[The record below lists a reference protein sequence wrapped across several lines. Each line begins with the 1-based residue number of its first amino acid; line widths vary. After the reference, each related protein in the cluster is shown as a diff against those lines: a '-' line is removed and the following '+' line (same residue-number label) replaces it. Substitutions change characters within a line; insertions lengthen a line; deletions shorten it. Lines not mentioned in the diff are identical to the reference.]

1 MAVLNVTVD
10 NFKEEV
16 LEASGKVLLDFWAP
30 WCGPCQM
37 MGPVME
43 EIAAERDDIKVCKV
57 NIDEEMDIARKYYVM
72 SIPTF
77 LVFENGEVKKRTM
90 GGMAKEDLLGMLGL

>member
-43 EIAAERDDIKVCKV
+43 EIAAERDDLKVCKV
-57 NIDEEMDIARKYYVM
+57 NIDEEMDIA
-72 SIPTF
+72 
-77 LVFENGEVKKRTM
+77 KK
-90 GGMAKEDLLGMLGL
+90 